1 MAEYLD
7 FTLENLQKESERYE
21 APATEKERAI
31 LDAAQRLFGE
41 RGYTETTTAQIA
53 RTAGVTERT
62 LFKYFPTKADLL
74 KRVMFPMLL
83 RVAIPEQ
90 MQKVRTML
98 QTPHLTFEE
107 WYLTILRDR
116 LQMASENALQMKLIL
131 IELLRDEVL
140 RSRFGELW
148 QEYLWTETVR
158 SLQHYQ
164 ERGLIRQD
172 INLETLARILF
183 CINAGYLFSRY
194 IFAPERNWDDEFEA
208 TQMLNIL
215 MNGIACE
222 K

>member
-1 MAEYLD
+1 
-7 FTLENLQKESERYE
+7 
-21 APATEKERAI
+21 
-31 LDAAQRLFGE
+31 
-41 RGYTETTTAQIA
+41 
-53 RTAGVTERT
+53 
-62 LFKYFPTKADLL
+62 
-74 KRVMFPMLL
+74 
-83 RVAIPEQ
+83 
-90 MQKVRTML
+90 
-98 QTPHLTFEE
+98 
-107 WYLTILRDR
+107 
-116 LQMASENALQMKLIL
+116 MKLIL
-131 IELLRDEVL
+131 IELLRDEAL